1 MSLRLI
7 LIMICGSL
15 YLSGCST
22 VERSMLFFTRTTIGI
37 EVSTG
42 EPGTPV
48 EIVAG
53 YKRAEGVINPVYD
66 SAGIGDGTTSKYR
79 DEAYSVLA
87 TIRGEGAA
95 SAPVASTG
103 SQGNVGT
110 KIQGGQWFATGA
122 AAKILA
128 RQPGIAGAIS
138 GSPDIAEAEAKI
150 RSLALGIPADDD
162 PIAIDAMRIAYDKL
176 KPVVQTST
184 RASNLKQRLDAAAAS
199 LRGTKPY
206 TQYNYNAQDHSVQVV
221 TGQPNYLEGEDRF
234 QNVLDHWDE
243 LTASINA
250 LSSFVT
256 YWNGQREPPDSLA
269 DKWAI
274 LASQKRDQK
283 SFLQD
288 WGNRKEVIDL
298 IEWLIANLKGEI

>member
-7 LIMICGSL
+7 LIMIFGSL

-37 EVSTG
+37 EASTG
-42 EPGTPV
+42 DPSTPV
-48 EIVAG
+48 EVVAG

-66 SAGIGDGTTSKYR
+66 SAGIGPGTSSKYR

-87 TIRGEGAA
+87 TIRGEGSA
-95 SAPVASTG
+95 SAPAASTG
-103 SQGNVGT
+103 SPGNVGT
-110 KIQGGQWFATGA
+110 KIQGGQWFATGE

-162 PIAIDAMRIAYDKL
+162 PIAIDAMRIAYNKL

-184 RASNLKQRLDAAAAS
+184 RALNLKRRLDAVAAS

-206 TQYNYNAQDHSVQVV
+206 TQYNYNAENHSVQVV
-221 TGQPNYLEGEDRF
+221 TGQRNYDPQDGF
-234 QNVLDHWDE
+234 NNVLDHWDE

-250 LSSFVT
+250 LSSLVT
-256 YWNGQREPPDSLA
+256 YWNGKSNPPDNLA
-269 DKWAI
+269 DKRAI

-298 IEWLIANLKGEI
+298 IEWLIANLKGEL